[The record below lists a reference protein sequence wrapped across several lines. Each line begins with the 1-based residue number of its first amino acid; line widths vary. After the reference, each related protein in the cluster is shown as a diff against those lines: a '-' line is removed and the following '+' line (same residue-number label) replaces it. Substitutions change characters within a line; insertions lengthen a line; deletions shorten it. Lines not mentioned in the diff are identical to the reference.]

1 MKYDGE
7 LNRRIPGKQFGLLA
21 GEPEFKSE
29 AVRVVNARF
38 AKFPALFEAHNVPL
52 GDWQRLAY
60 ELAVAHVPGFK
71 VSKPVGRSTKW
82 GELDKAELRIDVDAT
97 IAATRHKTV
106 GEALRHLQK
115 TDEKWKPMLRGL
127 KQQAM
132 RDYYYGADQ
141 RWVSMV
147 TDSRSLHE
155 LQSTETE
162 IKKL

>member
-1 MKYDGE
+1 MKYDGD

-29 AVRVVNARF
+29 AVRVVDARF
-38 AKFPALFEAHNVPL
+38 AKFPALFEAHNVPP

-71 VSKPVGRSTKW
+71 VSKPVGRNTKW
-82 GELDKAELRIDVDAT
+82 SELDKAKLRIDVDAT

-115 TDEKWKPMLRGL
+115 TNEKWKPMLRGL
-127 KQQAM
+127 KQQVM
-132 RDYYYGADQ
+132 RDYYYSADP
-141 RWVSMV
+141 RWVRMAA
-147 TDSRSLHE
+147 DSIAFRE
-155 LQSTETE
+155 LAAQQDEQ
-162 IKKL
+162 